1 MMSQLK
7 INFPEELVLTCTPSN
22 VTPMTDQDKR
32 EFYEKYDAENEGA
45 ADFIDGTTWL
55 DVIGMLLAMIIFF
68 VLWGAIW
75 LKGTTKK
82 AAHFVAAFP
91 SKL

>member
-1 MMSQLK
+1 MSQLK
-7 INFPEELVLTCTPSN
+7 IDFPEELVLTCTPSN
-22 VTPMTDQDKR
+22 PAPMTDEQK

-55 DVIGMLLAMIIFF
+55 DVIGMLLAAIIFF
-68 VLWGAIW
+68 VLWVSIW
-75 LKGTTKK
+75 VTDTTKK